1 MELWAIYSNSS
12 KGKEKVSV
20 KKAAIVTHQVIQQ
33 VLTFDIPSEM
43 VDSGE
48 PLAQAYAV
56 LALSTDESHTVAEV
70 VKAYK

>member
-12 KGKEKVSV
+12 KKKEKVSV

-33 VLTFDIPSEM
+33 VLTFDIPAEM
-43 VDSGE
+43 VDPGE
-48 PLAQAYAV
+48 PLAQAYAF
-56 LALSTDESHTVAEV
+56 LALSADESHTVAEV